1 MKEDKKREKN
11 DRNMLLIFFMKKD
24 KLHPHAKA
32 PVIFFGL
39 PMLELNAINTLS
51 HVLLQRVTQLLLITI
66 FSIDCSEERPPN

>member
-39 PMLELNAINTLS
+39 PIRCMS

-66 FSIDCSEERPPN
+66 FSIDCSEEHVPN